1 MVEIIK
7 GDIKDFKGDYVV
19 NPSNT
24 ILQLGSGVSGVLR
37 RMCPDLQEEM
47 NKYIE
52 KHGFLNPGDI
62 AITVYPCDEYKYTI
76 HAAVMDYRKGAIQVT
91 PNYERIE
98 KICKNIINFVK
109 EGLIISPLLG
119 TGVGGLDKEK
129 VLEIMK
135 TYFQSSSANFKIIIR

>member
-37 RMCPDLQEEM
+37 RMCPELQNEM

-52 KHGFLNPGDI
+52 KHGFLAPGDI
-62 AITVYPCDEYKYTI
+62 AFTIYPCDEYKYVI
-76 HAAVMDYRKGAIQVT
+76 HAAVMNYRKGALQVMPT
-91 PNYERIE
+91 YERID
-98 KICKNIINFVK
+98 KICKNIVDSVK
-109 EGLIISPLLG
+109 EGIIVTPLLG

-129 VLEIMK
+129 VLDIMK
-135 TYFQSSSANFKIIIR
+135 TYFSSSDAKFIIVIR

>member
-7 GDIKDFKGDYVV
+7 GDIRDFEGDYVV

-37 RMCPDLQEEM
+37 QMCPPLQDEM

-52 KHGFLNPGDI
+52 KHGFLDPGDI
-62 AITVYPCDEYKYTI
+62 AITVYPCMEYKYVI
-76 HAAVMDYRKGAIQVT
+76 HAAVMDYRKGAVQIM
-91 PNYERIE
+91 PDYERIE
-98 KICKNIINFVK
+98 KICKNIINSVK
-109 EGLIISPLLG
+109 AGLVISPLLG
-119 TGVGGLDKEK
+119 TGVGGLDKGK

-135 TYFQSSSANFKIIIR
+135 TYFQKSSANFKIIIR

>member
-37 RMCPDLQEEM
+37 RMCPPLQDEM
-47 NKYIE
+47 NKYVK

-62 AITVYPCDEYKYTI
+62 IITVYPCDEYKYTI
-76 HAAVMDYRKGAIQVT
+76 HAAVMDYRKGAFQVMPT
-91 PNYERIE
+91 YERIE
-98 KICKNIINFVK
+98 KICKNIINSIK
-109 EGLIISPLLG
+109 EGLIITPLLG
-119 TGVGGLDKEK
+119 TGVGGLDKDK

-135 TYFQSSSANFKIIIR
+135 SYFQKSSANFKIIIR

>member
-7 GDIKDFKGDYVV
+7 GDIRHFRGDYVV

-37 RMCPDLQEEM
+37 RMCPALQEEM
-47 NKYIE
+47 NNYIE
-52 KHGFLNPGDI
+52 KHGFLAPGDI

-76 HAAVMDYRKGAIQVT
+76 HAAVMDYRKGVLQVMPT
-91 PNYERIE
+91 YERIE
-98 KICKNIINFVK
+98 KICKNIINSIK
-109 EGLIISPLLG
+109 EGLIITPLLG
-119 TGVGGLDKEK
+119 TGVGGLDKDK

-135 TYFQSSSANFKIIIR
+135 SYFQKSSANFKIIIR

>member
-37 RMCPDLQEEM
+37 RMCPELQNEM
-47 NKYIE
+47 NKYIG

-62 AITVYPCDEYKYTI
+62 AITVYPCDEYKYAI
-76 HAAVMDYRKGAIQVT
+76 HAAVMDYRKGALQVMPT
-91 PNYERIE
+91 YERIE
-98 KICKNIINFVK
+98 KICKNIINSIK
-109 EGLIISPLLG
+109 EGLIITPLLG
-119 TGVGGLDKEK
+119 TGVGGLDKDK

-135 TYFQSSSANFKIIIR
+135 SYFQKSSANFKIIIR